1 MKNSRT
7 ATPMYIQ
14 LAEQLEEDINNKIY
28 ADGEKLPSEN
38 QLCEKY
44 GVSRITIRRALEKL
58 EEKNLLFSVHG
69 KGTYVQR
76 KKISQNLTKITSFEK
91 TLEEKGLTG
100 YTEVEHFSKSRIPA
114 NIRQIFGQD
123 NVHRLCLVG
132 YAGDMPLVYYNSY
145 LKSYVAE
152 RMYPLAKRWESQ
164 KKAFSTWDMYKDIEI
179 RYLRMEQKITAT
191 IADSHIAK
199 ILHLPKGDPV
209 IRVETYAYEKNMV
222 VEYKIA
228 YYRADKYSF
237 NIVREV
243 DNGV

>member
-1 MKNSRT
+1 MNECATT
-7 ATPMYIQ
+7 AVYRVTDGQ
-14 LAEQLEEDINNKIY
+14 AAGWRRGRLHTG
-28 ADGEKLPSEN
+28 ADCTAV
-38 QLCEKY
+38 QTVCEK
-44 GVSRITIRRALEKL
+44 
-58 EEKNLLFSVHG
+58 
-69 KGTYVQR
+69 
-76 KKISQNLTKITSFEK
+76 
-91 TLEEKGLTG
+91 
-100 YTEVEHFSKSRIPA
+100 
-114 NIRQIFGQD
+114 RQIFGQD

-243 DNGV
+243 DNGE